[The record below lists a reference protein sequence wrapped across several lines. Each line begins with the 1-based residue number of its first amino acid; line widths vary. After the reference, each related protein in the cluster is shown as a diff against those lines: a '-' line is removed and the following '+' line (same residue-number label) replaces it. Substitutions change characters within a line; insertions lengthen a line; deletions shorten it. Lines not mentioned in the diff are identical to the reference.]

1 MKFVN
6 WENNINGKQQDQL
19 MVHITWHHRSVDT

>member
-19 MVHITWHHRSVDT
+19 RVHIAWHHRSVDT